1 MSITRQFNIQHAG
14 AYYSVELEIA
24 GQWEDDSFDHD
35 GGGRRQTEECGH
47 WEIDWDETQ
56 VSAYEITE
64 ATEEEVD
71 VDAVPG
77 LLDEI
82 MEHAEGIDL
91 SDLD

>member
-1 MSITRQFNIQHAG
+1 MSITKQFNIQHAG
-14 AYYSVELEIA
+14 ACYSVELEIA
-24 GQWEDDSFDHD
+24 GQWEDDSFDHEF
-35 GGGRRQTEECGH
+35 GTEECGH

-64 ATEEEVD
+64 STEEEVD